1 MMPETDQRDA
11 AGPGNVTTPRATRR
25 VRALALITAVATYL
39 LVVLGSTVRVS
50 DSGMGCSSWPLCNGR
65 IGPIDHLHP
74 LLEQSHRYLATIV
87 TVAIVALVV
96 LTWRG
101 GARVAQVRTLSLLCL
116 GIVVVQIVLGAI
128 TVLTDNAPV
137 TVAAHLIVG
146 LLFLAAVTVTAVASF
161 VDPARPWGRFSG
173 DGIAWAGVAGLF
185 VVLLSGSVVVDG
197 GAEAACRSWPAC
209 FASPSPTRLVSLQY
223 VHRSLVLVA
232 AVLVVAYVV
241 ALWRDH
247 RATAIVAASLLAA
260 QVVVGAFDAVLGAPA
275 ALADVHLALAS
286 ALWAV
291 VTGSLARS
299 ALTPRSTDPPGARA
313 AAHDPES
320 ARRSIA
326 LCGRAHGV
334 DEVLHGA
341 VRDPGEH
348 DHA

>member
-1 MMPETDQRDA
+1 MMSATNERDLA
-11 AGPGNVTTPRATRR
+11 RLENVTTPRAMRR
-25 VRALALITAVATYL
+25 VRVLALITAVATYL

-87 TVAIVALVV
+87 TVAIIALVV
-96 LTWRG
+96 ITWRG
-101 GARVAQVRTLSLLCL
+101 GTRVAQVRTFSLLSL
-116 GIVVVQIVLGAI
+116 GVVVVQIVLGAI
-128 TVLTDNAPV
+128 TVLTHNAPA

-146 LLFLAAVTVTAVASF
+146 LLFLAVVTVTAVASF

-173 DGIAWAGVAGLF
+173 DGLAWASVTGLF
-185 VVLLSGSVVVDG
+185 VVLLSGSAVVDG

-209 FASPSPTRLVSLQY
+209 LASTSPMRLVSLQY

-232 AVLVVAYVV
+232 VVLVVAYVTV
-241 ALWRDH
+241 LWRDH
-247 RATAIVAASLLAA
+247 RVTALAAVALLVA

-291 VTGSLARS
+291 MTGALARS
-299 ALTPRSTDPPGARA
+299 AFTPIPVA
-313 AAHDPES
+313 
-320 ARRSIA
+320 
-326 LCGRAHGV
+326 GRARDDG
-334 DEVLHGA
+334 EVPYDALHGP
-341 VRDPGEH
+341 RGGD

>member
-1 MMPETDQRDA
+1 MW
-11 AGPGNVTTPRATRR
+11 R
-25 VRALALITAVATYL
+25 VRTLALITAVATYL

-65 IGPIDHLHP
+65 VGPIDHLHP

-87 TVAIVALVV
+87 TVAIIALVV

-101 GARVAQVRTLSLLCL
+101 GARVAQVRTFSLLSL
-116 GIVVVQIVLGAI
+116 GVVVVQIVLGAI
-128 TVLTDNAPV
+128 TVLTDNAPA

-146 LLFLAAVTVTAVASF
+146 LLFLAVVTVTAVASF
-161 VDPARPWGRFSG
+161 VEPARPWGRFSG
-173 DGIAWAGVAGLF
+173 DGVAWAGVSGLF
-185 VVLLSGSVVVDG
+185 VVLVSGSVVVDG

-209 FASPSPTRLVSLQY
+209 FASSSPTRLVTLQY

-232 AVLVVAYVV
+232 VVLVVAYVV

-275 ALADVHLALAS
+275 ALADMHLALAS

-291 VTGSLARS
+291 VIGALARS
-299 ALTPRSTDPPGARA
+299 ALTPRSTDAFETRSA
-313 AAHDPES
+313 AGTPEVK
-320 ARRSIA
+320 RRSTPVG
-326 LCGRAHGV
+326 GRPRADG
-334 DEVLHGA
+334 
-341 VRDPGEH
+341 
-348 DHA
+348 

>member
-1 MMPETDQRDA
+1 MMSETDQRDA
-11 AGPGNVTTPRATRR
+11 AGPDNVTTPRAMRR
-25 VRALALITAVATYL
+25 VRALALISAVATYL

-87 TVAIVALVV
+87 TVAVIALVV

-101 GARVAQVRTLSLLCL
+101 GARMAQVRTFSLLSL
-116 GIVVVQIVLGAI
+116 GVVVVQIVLGAI
-128 TVLTDNAPV
+128 TVLTHNAPV

-161 VDPARPWGRFSG
+161 VDPARPWGRFNG
-173 DGIAWAGVAGLF
+173 DELAWASVAGLF

-209 FASPSPTRLVSLQY
+209 LASPSPTRLVSLQY

-247 RATAIVAASLLAA
+247 RATAIVAAALLAA
-260 QVVVGAFDAVLGAPA
+260 QIVVGAFDAVLGAPA

-291 VTGSLARS
+291 VTGALARS
-299 ALTPRSTDPPGARA
+299 GLTPMPTDAAGTRPATGTPEAKRRSTPVGGR
-313 AAHDPES
+313 H
-320 ARRSIA
+320 RS
-326 LCGRAHGV
+326 
-334 DEVLHGA
+334 DS
-341 VRDPGEH
+341 
-348 DHA
+348 

>member
-1 MMPETDQRDA
+1 MMSESDQRDA
-11 AGPGNVTTPRATRR
+11 VGPGKVTTPEVMRR
-25 VRALALITAVATYL
+25 VRALALVTAVATYL

-50 DSGMGCSSWPLCNGR
+50 NSGMGCSSWPLCNGR
-65 IGPIDHLHP
+65 VGPIDHLHP

-87 TVAIVALVV
+87 TVAIIALVV
-96 LTWRG
+96 LTGRG
-101 GARVAQVRTLSLLCL
+101 GARVAQVRTLNLLCF
-116 GIVVVQIVLGAI
+116 GVVVVQIVLGAI

-161 VDPARPWGRFSG
+161 VDPARPWGRFRG
-173 DGIAWAGVAGLF
+173 DGLAWASVAGLF

-197 GAEAACRSWPAC
+197 GAETACRSWPAC
-209 FASPSPTRLVSLQY
+209 LASPSPTRLVSMQY
-223 VHRSLVLVA
+223 VHRTLVLVA

-247 RATAIVAASLLAA
+247 RATAIVAVSLLAA

-291 VTGSLARS
+291 MTGALARS
-299 ALTPRSTDPPGARA
+299 AFTPIPVA
-313 AAHDPES
+313 
-320 ARRSIA
+320 
-326 LCGRAHGV
+326 GRARDDG
-334 DEVLHGA
+334 EVPYDALHGP
-341 VRDPGEH
+341 RGGD